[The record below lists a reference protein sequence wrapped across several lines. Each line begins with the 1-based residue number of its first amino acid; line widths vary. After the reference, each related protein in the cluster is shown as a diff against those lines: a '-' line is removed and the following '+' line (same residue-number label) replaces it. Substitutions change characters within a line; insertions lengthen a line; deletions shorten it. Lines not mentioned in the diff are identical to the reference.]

1 MGRSDS
7 QPRGSRILVTGA
19 AGFIGSHL
27 CERLV
32 ADGHGVWGLD
42 SFDDFYDP
50 AVKRRNLESVLAHP
64 CMHLVEGDVRDGVLL
79 DGLLRTI
86 PFDLIVHLAARPGIR
101 PSLFQPELCW
111 DVNVTGTLC
120 LLEAMRRHHLSRLVF
135 ASSAAVY
142 GARDARDGA
151 FLESCAAGEPESP
164 YAASKRAG
172 ELLCHTWHR
181 LWGMS
186 VHCLRF
192 FTVYGPRQRP
202 DLVISKFA
210 DLLRAGEPVP
220 VYGDGSSTRDYTFVA
235 DVVEATARSAEHL
248 REVPAGKPEFEILN
262 VGNGRAVGLLE
273 MLRTL
278 SEALGVEA
286 HRVRHEDPRPGDTPA
301 MIADHARVAEV
312 LGFRPDTS
320 LRAGLDEFVAWLDA
334 RSREPATPAPASV

>member
-1 MGRSDS
+1 MGTGHNH
-7 QPRGSRILVTGA
+7 RGMRILVTGA

-27 CERLV
+27 CDRFL

-42 SFDDFYDP
+42 NFDDFYAP
-50 AVKRRNLESVLAHP
+50 AIKRRNLEEALAHP

-79 DGLLRTI
+79 DGLLSSI
-86 PFDLIVHLAARPGIR
+86 PFDLVVHLAARPGIR
-101 PSLFQPELCW
+101 PSLAGPELCW
-111 DVNVTGTLC
+111 EVNVTGTLR

-142 GARDARDGA
+142 GPRDGRDGA
-151 FLESCAAGEPESP
+151 FFESGPAGAPESP
-164 YAASKRAG
+164 YAASKRSG

-181 LWGMS
+181 LWGLS

-210 DLLRAGEPVP
+210 GLLRDGGRIP

-235 DVVEATARSAEHL
+235 DVVEAIARSAQRL
-248 REVPAGKPEFEILN
+248 RGRAASKPECEILN
-262 VGNGRAVGLLE
+262 IGNGRAVELLD

-278 SEALGVEA
+278 SDALGVEP
-286 HRVRHEDPRPGDTPA
+286 RVRHVDPPPGEPPALRADGRRVVEVLDFAPDTP
-301 MIADHARVAEV
+301 
-312 LGFRPDTS
+312 
-320 LRAGLDEFVAWLDA
+320 LRAGLDEFVAWFETLSA
-334 RSREPATPAPASV
+334 EERISVPAGV